1 MKNEM
6 EAKFSKFIDSKNYD
20 SFEQL
25 LFDIVRA
32 AYRSGWNDAVESCRE
47 QSRETEC

>member
-6 EAKFSKFIDSKNYD
+6 EAKFSKFIDNKVYD

-25 LFDIVRA
+25 LFDIVRS
-32 AYRSGWNDAVESCRE
+32 AYRSGWNDAVESCCE
-47 QSRETEC
+47 QNAEKSC